1 MIDWAGAYI
10 LVLVFAT
17 QGQGGIAMQEFSNF
31 KSCRAAIVQLESVE
45 NLTGYCIAKEIK

>member
-17 QGQGGIAMQEFSNF
+17 QGQGGVAIQEFSNF
-31 KSCRAAIVQLESVE
+31 KSCRAAIVQLEAVQD
-45 NLTGYCIAKEIK
+45 LKGYCIAKEMK